1 MLLMKEI
8 RRDFYLNE
16 LIKKDGNGQIKVITG
31 IRRCGK
37 SYLLKKI
44 FYKYLLKNNDKD
56 HIIYIPLDIKE
67 NEPLLDGS
75 KFLEYVRSLIKDDNK
90 YYLLIDEIQKMDDFV
105 PVLNTFLY
113 EDNIEVYVTG
123 SNAKL
128 LSKDI
133 VTEFRGRG
141 DEIHIYPLS
150 FSEYMSAFEGDQY
163 QGYEQYS
170 IYGGL
175 PYTLSFTNDIE
186 RSNYLKNL
194 FEETYLSD
202 IIERNNISNVEE
214 LNELLNIISSNI
226 GSLTNPLTLQN
237 TFKSTKNVSLTD
249 KTISRYLDY
258 FEEAFL
264 INKVQRYDVKGKKYI
279 NTPYKYYFEDIGLRN
294 ARLNFRQIDKGHIME
309 NIIYNELLRRGYNV
323 DVGIIE
329 VNKTSASGINSKPQY
344 EVDFICNQGNKRIYI
359 QSAYEM
365 TSERKQM
372 QERKSLISINDFF
385 KKIIITNDVS
395 KPMMDESGIITMGIY
410 YFLLNENSLN
420 E

>member
-1 MLLMKEI
+1 MKEI
-8 RRDFYLNE
+8 KRDFYLNQ

-37 SYLLKKI
+37 SYLLKNI
-44 FYKYLLKNNDKD
+44 FYKYLLTNNDKD
-56 HIIYIPLDIKE
+56 HILYIPLDIKK
-67 NEPLLDGS
+67 NEPLLDGN
-75 KFLEYVRSLIKDDNK
+75 KFIEYVKSLVKDEKK

-141 DEIHIYPLS
+141 DEIHVFPLS
-150 FSEYMSAFEGDQY
+150 FSEYMSAFKGDQY
-163 QGYEQYS
+163 EGYEQYS

-175 PYTLSFTNDIE
+175 PYTLYYETDNE
-186 RSNYLKNL
+186 RSEYLKKL
-194 FEETYLSD
+194 FEETYITD

-214 LNELLNIISSNI
+214 LNELLNIISSQI
-226 GSLTNPLTLQN
+226 GSLTNPFNIQN
-237 TFKSTKNVSLTD
+237 TFKSEKNTTLSD
-249 KTISRYLDY
+249 KTISKYLDC
-258 FEEAFL
+258 FEDAFL
-264 INKVQRYDVKGKKYI
+264 ITKTNRYDVKGKKYI

-323 DVGIIE
+323 DIGVVE
-329 VNKTSASGINSKPQY
+329 VNKTDENGSRSKPQY
-344 EVDFICNQGNKRIYI
+344 EVDFVCNQGNKRIYI

-365 TSERKQM
+365 KDDLKEM
-372 QERKSLISINDFF
+372 QERKSLINIPDSF
-385 KKIIITNDVS
+385 KKIIIVGDVS
-395 KPMMDESGIITMGIY
+395 KPRMDDKGIITMGIY
-410 YFLLNENSLN
+410 YFLLNEDSL
-420 E
+420 EQ

>member
-1 MLLMKEI
+1 MKEI
-8 RRDFYLNE
+8 KRDFYLNQ
-16 LIKKDGNGQIKVITG
+16 LIKKDGNGQIKIITG

-44 FYKYLLKNNDKD
+44 FYKYLLQHNDKD

-67 NEPLLDGS
+67 NELLLDGN
-75 KFLEYVRSLIKDDNK
+75 KFIEHIRTLIKDDKK
-90 YYLLIDEIQKMDDFV
+90 YYLLLDEIQKMNDFV

-113 EDNIEVYVTG
+113 EENIEVYVTG

-150 FSEYMSAFEGDQY
+150 FSEYMNVFEGDQY
-163 QGYEQYS
+163 EAYEQYS

-175 PYTLSFTNDIE
+175 PYTLAYETDNE
-186 RSNYLKNL
+186 RANYLKSL
-194 FEETYLSD
+194 FEETYISD
-202 IIERNNISNVEE
+202 IIERNNITNVEE
-214 LNELLNIISSNI
+214 LNELLNIISSQI
-226 GSLTNPLTLQN
+226 GSLTNPYNLQN
-237 TFKSTKNVSLTD
+237 TFKTKKNLSLSD
-249 KTISRYLDY
+249 KTISKYLEC
-258 FEEAFL
+258 FEDAFL
-264 INKVQRYDVKGKKYI
+264 VTRAYRYDVKGKKYI

-323 DVGIIE
+323 DVGVVE
-329 VNKTSASGINSKPQY
+329 VNKADEKGNNIKPQY
-344 EVDFICNQGNKRIYI
+344 EVDFVCNQGNRRIYI

-365 TSERKQM
+365 MDNLKET
-372 QERKSLISINDFF
+372 QEKKSLLNIDDSF
-385 KKIIITNDVS
+385 KKIIIVGDVS
-395 KPMMDESGIITMGIY
+395 KPRMDDNGIITMGIY
-410 YFLLNENSLN
+410 YFLLNEDSLN
-420 E
+420 Q

>member
-1 MLLMKEI
+1 MKEI
-8 RRDFYLNE
+8 KRDFYLNQ

-37 SYLLKKI
+37 SYLLKNI
-44 FYKYLLKNNDKD
+44 FYKYLLKDNDKD
-56 HIIYIPLDIKE
+56 HIIYIPLDIKP
-67 NEPLLDGS
+67 NESLLDGN
-75 KFLEYVRSLIKDDNK
+75 KFIEYVKSLIKDNKK
-90 YYLLIDEIQKMDDFV
+90 YYLLVDEIQKMDDFV

-141 DEIHIYPLS
+141 DEIHVYPLS
-150 FSEYMSAFEGDQY
+150 FSEYMSAFKGDQY
-163 QGYEQYS
+163 EGYEQYS

-175 PYTLSFTNDIE
+175 PYTLSYETDNE
-186 RSNYLKNL
+186 RSEYLKNL
-194 FEETYLSD
+194 FEETYISD

-214 LNELLNIISSNI
+214 LNELLNIISSQI
-226 GSLTNPLTLQN
+226 GSLTNPFNIQN
-237 TFKSTKNVSLTD
+237 TFKSEKNTTLSD
-249 KTISRYLDY
+249 KTISKYLDY
-258 FEEAFL
+258 FEDAFL
-264 INKVQRYDVKGKKYI
+264 ITKTNRYDVKGKKYI

-323 DVGIIE
+323 DIGVVE
-329 VNKTSASGINSKPQY
+329 VNKTNENGSRSKPQY
-344 EVDFICNQGNKRIYI
+344 EVDFVCNQGSKRIYI

-365 TSERKQM
+365 KDNIKEM
-372 QERKSLISINDFF
+372 QERKSLINIADSF
-385 KKIIITNDVS
+385 KKIIIVGDVS
-395 KPMMDESGIITMGIY
+395 KPRMDDKGIIIMGIY
-410 YFLLNENSLN
+410 YFLLNEDSL
-420 E
+420 EQ

>member
-1 MLLMKEI
+1 MKEI
-8 RRDFYLNE
+8 KRDFYLNQ

-37 SYLLKKI
+37 SYLLRNI

-67 NEPLLDGS
+67 NEYLLDGNNFI
-75 KFLEYVRSLIKDDNK
+75 KYIRTLIKDSKK
-90 YYLLIDEIQKMDDFV
+90 YYILIDEVQLMKDFV

-128 LSKDI
+128 LSKDV

-150 FSEYMSAFEGDQY
+150 FKEYMEVFDGDQY

-175 PYTLSFTNDIE
+175 PYTLSFDNDNE
-186 RSNYLKNL
+186 RSKYLKEL
-194 FEETYLSD
+194 LEETYIRD
-202 IIERNNISNVEE
+202 IIERNKINNLEE
-214 LNELLNIISSNI
+214 LNELLNIISSQI
-226 GSLTNPLTLQN
+226 GSLTNPHNLQN
-237 TFKSTKNVSLTD
+237 TFKSEKNMILSD
-249 KTISRYLDY
+249 KTISNYLEY
-258 FEEAFL
+258 FIDSFL
-264 INKVQRYDVKGKKYI
+264 ITKAERYDIKGKKYI

-294 ARLNFRQIDKGHIME
+294 ARLNFRQIDKGHTME

-323 DVGIIE
+323 DVGVVE
-329 VNKTSASGINSKPQY
+329 VNETNNFGVRVKPQY
-344 EVDFICNQGNKRIYI
+344 EVDFVCNQGSKRIYI
-359 QSAYEM
+359 QSSFEIN
-365 TSERKQM
+365 SDSKKV
-372 QERKSLISINDFF
+372 QEQKSLLNINDSF
-385 KKIIITNDVS
+385 KKIIITGDVS
-395 KPMMDESGIITMGIY
+395 KPRMDDNGIITMGIY
-410 YFLLNENSLN
+410 YFLLNEDSLN
-420 E
+420 Q